1 MKIGMLSPLYES
13 CPPKL
18 YGGTERVVDNLC
30 KGLSELGHEVVL
42 FASNDSTTKATL
54 VPVVPQALRLANPPI
69 EQDLPY
75 ITLQLAK
82 VMEQVAE
89 FDVVHNHIDFYS
101 YPHIDSSPCPWLTT
115 LHGRLD
121 YPDLQ
126 LLYKHYKHLPLASIS
141 YAQRKPLSFCNW
153 LANVYH
159 GLDVEMFKPRFK
171 KGKYLAFLGRICED
185 KGTHVAIEI
194 AKRTGIPLKIAAKI
208 GPHDKEFFESK
219 IKHHIDGKLIEFIGE
234 ITEAEKSDFLSN
246 ALALLTPIDWPEPF
260 GLVVI
265 ESYACG
271 TPVVG
276 RPCGSLPEIIEEG
289 KTGFLRNS
297 LDDLTAAVNQVE
309 TLDRN
314 YIRNFAKENFSYQIM
329 AAKYVNL
336 YKDLIHLREGKKP
349 YIVRPS
355 AA

>member
-30 KGLSELGHEVVL
+30 KGLTELGHEVVL
-42 FASNDSTTKATL
+42 FASNDSNTKAKL
-54 VPVVPQALRLANPPI
+54 IPIVPQALRLANPPI

-82 VMEQVAE
+82 VMEHIEE
-89 FDVVHNHIDFYS
+89 FDIVHNHIDFYS
-101 YPHIDSSPCPWLTT
+101 YPHISRSPCPWLTT

-126 LLYKHYKHLPLASIS
+126 ALYHHYKHLPLTSIS
-141 YAQRKPLSFCNW
+141 YAQRKPLAFCNW
-153 LANVYH
+153 IANVYH
-159 GLDVEMFKPRFK
+159 GLDVSMFTPQFS

-194 AKRTGIPLKIAAKI
+194 AKKTGIPLKIAAKI
-208 GPHDKEFFESK
+208 GPYDKEFFESV
-219 IKHHIDGKLIEFIGE
+219 IKPQIDDKHIEFIGE
-234 ITEAEKSDFLSN
+234 INESQKNEFLSN
-246 ALALLTPIDWPEPF
+246 ALAVLTPIQWPEPF

-271 TPVVG
+271 TPVIG
-276 RPCGSLPEIIEEG
+276 KPYGSLPEIVEDG
-289 KTGFLRNS
+289 KTGFLHTTTE
-297 LDDLTAAVNQVE
+297 DLIQAVNEVE
-309 TLDRN
+309 NLDRH
-314 YIRNFAKENFSYQIM
+314 YIRRFAEENFSYQIM
-329 AAKYVNL
+329 ADRYVNL
-336 YKDLIHLREGKKP
+336 YKELINTEVKP
-349 YIVRPS
+349 KNS
-355 AA
+355 S

>member
-30 KGLSELGHEVVL
+30 KGLTELGHDVVL
-42 FASNDSTTKATL
+42 FASNDSDTKAQL
-54 VPVVPQALRLANPPI
+54 IPIVPQALRLSNV

-82 VMEQVAE
+82 VLELASE
-89 FDVVHNHIDFYS
+89 FDVIHNHIDFLP
-101 YPHIDSSPCPWLTT
+101 YPYINASPCPWITT

-126 LLYKHYKHLPLASIS
+126 LLYRHFSHLPLVSIS
-141 YAQRKPLSFCNW
+141 YAQRRPLSFCNW
-153 LANVYH
+153 LATVYH
-159 GLDVEMFKPRFK
+159 GLDISCFKPK
-171 KGKYLAFLGRICED
+171 TSPGKYLAFLGRICED
-185 KGTHVAIEI
+185 KGTHIAIKI
-194 AKRTGIPLKIAAKI
+194 AKKLGIPLKIAAKI
-208 GPHDKEFFESK
+208 GPYDREFFDTQ
-219 IKHHIDGKLIEFIGE
+219 IKPEIDGKLIEYVGE
-234 ITEAEKSDFLSN
+234 INEQQKSDFLSN

-271 TPVVG
+271 TPVIG
-276 RPCGSLPEIIEEG
+276 RLCGSLPEIIEDG

-297 LDDLTAAVNQVE
+297 FDELVQAVKDVE
-309 TLDRN
+309 QLDRN
-314 YIRNFAKENFSYQIM
+314 YIINFAKTNFSYQTM
-329 AAKYVNL
+329 AKKYVAL
-336 YKDLIHLREGKKP
+336 YSDLINNRVSPLDVESNR
-349 YIVRPS
+349 
-355 AA
+355 